1 MILITPWNLSV
12 GKLLEQVRNKKIS
25 FEATERVI
33 LSNLHADMAMS
44 DSQRYPFALYLI
56 NNVQDIVVFRGLKV
70 LNIGITICFPV
81 AVINKACL

>member
-1 MILITPWNLSV
+1 M
-12 GKLLEQVRNKKIS
+12 EQVRNKKIS

-70 LNIGITICFPV
+70 LIYDISNIFFC
-81 AVINKACL
+81 N